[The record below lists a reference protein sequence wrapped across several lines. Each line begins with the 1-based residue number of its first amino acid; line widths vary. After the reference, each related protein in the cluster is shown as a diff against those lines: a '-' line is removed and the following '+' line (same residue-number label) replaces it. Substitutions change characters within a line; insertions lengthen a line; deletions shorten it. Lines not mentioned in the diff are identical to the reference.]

1 MSKAAELA
9 ALIGSGQ
16 AQGNKNL
23 IINGAMNV
31 AQRGTVTSAVHDSF
45 GGPDRYKISETGDT
59 VFTMSQDSD
68 TPTGEGFANS
78 LKLDVTTAD
87 SSLAAGDFASVMYN
101 FEGQNLQTLKKG
113 TSSAKSVTLS
123 FYIKSTITGTYIV
136 QLYDNDNN
144 RQVSKSYTVSSA
156 DTWEKKTITFPADT
170 TGAFDDDNALSL
182 LIRWWFA
189 AGTTYSSGTLATT
202 WASFTA
208 ANAAVGQ
215 VNAVNSTSNNIFL
228 TGIQLEIG
236 EVATPFEHESFDL
249 TLDKCK
255 RYYQKSFAYGTAP
268 ANDIAGVRMSEMP
281 PSDSLS
287 YAGAI
292 VYLDKPMRVTP
303 TCQAYNP
310 QSAPANSGAYVND
323 LVNGTVTTEYA
334 VSSVSATTSKLRFF
348 LSTAPTTGGN
358 PYGCNWTAASEL

>member
-1 MSKAAELA
+1 MALSKILPASQSQFAGA
-9 ALIGSGQ
+9 R
-16 AQGNKNL
+16 NL

-136 QLYDNDNN
+136 QLYDNDNT

-182 LIRWWFA
+182 LVRWWFA
-189 AGTTYSSGTLATT
+189 AGSTYSSGTLATT

-236 EVATPFEHESFDL
+236 DVATPFEHEDFGTTLAKCQRYHFQPTGITSNGNGMLASPYKSDNALRLVQVKFPVTMRAAPTL
-249 TLDKCK
+249 TI
-255 RYYQKSFAYGTAP
+255 TAS
-268 ANDIAGVRMSEMP
+268 NTVDGNQIAPHGSDTLMSGVNT
-281 PSDSLS
+281 S
-287 YAGAI
+287 Y
-292 VYLDKPMRVTP
+292 
-303 TCQAYNP
+303 
-310 QSAPANSGAYVND
+310 GAY
-323 LVNGTVTTEYA
+323 LTAYA
-334 VSSVSATTSKLRFF
+334 AT
-348 LSTAPTTGGN
+348 A
-358 PYGCNWTAASEL
+358 EL